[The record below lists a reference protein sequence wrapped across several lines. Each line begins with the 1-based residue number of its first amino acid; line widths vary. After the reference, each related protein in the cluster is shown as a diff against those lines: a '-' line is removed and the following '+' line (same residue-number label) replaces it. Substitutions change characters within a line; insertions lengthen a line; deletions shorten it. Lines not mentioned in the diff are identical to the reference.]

1 MKLSSCYET
10 WKEKIQRWILCYYVK
25 LTLLIKTARLVNIP
39 GYNLIHNERI
49 SSKGGGTA
57 ILVRSNISYKLRKD
71 LVVFEEKEFESTI
84 IELTLKNGKPTIVG
98 SFIDHQILL
107 KPFSLHD

>member
-1 MKLSSCYET
+1 MERKNTKVDIMLLCET
-10 WKEKIQRWILCYYVK
+10 F
-25 LTLLIKTARLVNIP
+25 LTHKTAKLVNIP

-71 LVVFEEKEFESTI
+71 LTLFEEKRI
-84 IELTLKNGKPTIVG
+84 
-98 SFIDHQILL
+98 
-107 KPFSLHD
+107 